1 MALNSAERV
10 QIQTSKY
17 ANVGAFAILAFD
29 YCITFESETR
39 WVWGRK
45 WDIVRI
51 IFTFSRYL
59 PFIGAGMT
67 VYAATHTSGG
77 YLAGLE
83 DNIIHIIGIVAAE
96 GLLILRIYAFWKC
109 NKKLLIGLLAYA
121 IATLAAAAT
130 VELVPFNLIPGTT
143 PSGDTGG
150 FEASRNSA
158 IVYSLLMA
166 YEFVLLSLII
176 YKKWTSYREISDSMV
191 NKVYQ
196 DGVFYIACIAFVTMM
211 NLIFSAALPIT
222 YSDLLDLLQIV
233 LHSVLASRILFGLR
247 ESN

>member
-1 MALNSAERV
+1 
-10 QIQTSKY
+10 
-17 ANVGAFAILAFD
+17 
-29 YCITFESETR
+29 
-39 WVWGRK
+39 
-45 WDIVRI
+45 
-51 IFTFSRYL
+51 
-59 PFIGAGMT
+59 MT

-77 YLAGLE
+77 YPVSLE
-83 DNIIHIIGIVAAE
+83 ENIIHIIGIVAAE

-130 VELVPFNLIPGTT
+130 IELDPVNLMPGTT
-143 PSGDTGG
+143 PSGNTG

-158 IVYSLLMA
+158 LIYSLLMT

-247 ESN
+247 ESNKRVHDASLPLTMSSFHCTSRSGVMVDSAT